1 MAWVCNRCFNEAEVE
16 IKDNGR
22 EKYRCSNCEKDESIM
37 ARNRNRGNC
46 SNCTSFSCI
55 EGSEC
60 FTLCYPEK
68 VPVRWHCDPC
78 TRQPGNH
85 ELGDEVLVWRRRL
98 ERRSSQ
104 VKHNE
109 YERYLCGQKFCDE
122 CEARLEPYPANQNPP
137 SPPLSLSES
146 DLEWIERERHK
157 GDWDG
162 TK

>member
-1 MAWVCNRCFNEAEVE
+1 MVWVCNRCFNEAEVE

-46 SNCTSFSCI
+46 SNCTSISC

-68 VPVRWHCDPC
+68 VPVRWHCRPC

-98 ERRSSQ
+98 E
-104 VKHNE
+104 HNE

-137 SPPLSLSES
+137 SPPSIFADNADWQE
-146 DLEWIERERHK
+146 EEERRLHK
-157 GDWDG
+157 GDYWP
-162 TK
+162 

>member
-1 MAWVCNRCFNEAEVE
+1 MVWVCNRCFNEAEVE

-22 EKYRCSNCEKDESIM
+22 EKYRCSNCE
-37 ARNRNRGNC
+37 
-46 SNCTSFSCI
+46 I

-68 VPVRWHCDPC
+68 VPVRWHCHPC

-85 ELGDEVLVWRRRL
+85 ELGDEVLVWRRL

-104 VKHNE
+104 EKHNE

-122 CEARLEPYPANQNPP
+122 CEEELEPYPANQNPP
-137 SPPLSLSES
+137 SPQSIFADNADWQE
-146 DLEWIERERHK
+146 EEERRLHK
-157 GDWDG
+157 GDYWP
-162 TK
+162 